1 MLVSTNWL
9 KEWID
14 FGIDVQE
21 LSKRLTMAGLEVESN
36 LLVVAFG
43 EQIVVG
49 QVQEV
54 RPHPSRDNFKIC
66 LVNVNQTGLLQI
78 VCGAPN
84 VVVGGRYPVALIGSR
99 IGGQEIQKLLVHG
112 ELSSGVLC
120 SESEIGLGEASD
132 HLMELDS
139 IAPVGSSLDDYLG
152 LPDYVL
158 DIKLTPNRADCLSI
172 CGVAKEIVILT
183 GSESKPSPIPSIP
196 ATTSNQIPVEI
207 ETFKDCPAYCGR
219 LFENIRADAKTPDWM
234 QEKLRRVGL
243 RSIHPVVDITNYVMM
258 ELGQP
263 LHAFDTEKFNSSA
276 IIVRRSRNGEKLTLL
291 DGEVMELGEDVL
303 LIADRDRP
311 IGLAGV
317 MGGESSSIQ
326 PETHSIF
333 LEAAFFSPQAIR
345 RSVSK
350 FGKHTDASHR
360 FERGVNP
367 YGQAQAIERAT
378 DLIQE
383 ITGGVPGLLQEIS
396 DNTWLP
402 KRKTCIVRESRI
414 ARILGLTIPHDR
426 ISSILSAVN
435 KEVTTVE
442 GGWSVLPHDYRFDLE
457 EEHDQ
462 IEEVVRIY
470 GYDQIP
476 SSISF
481 SPDNFSRGIS
491 ESTIKESTVR
501 NTLHSQGYYEAIT
514 YSFVDP
520 ELQSRLNPNSNS
532 KPLAN
537 PIAENMSVMRT
548 SLWPGLIGAFLV
560 NYRRNHERV
569 RLYEVG
575 RVFLPTEEVNMLSGL
590 SYGMF
595 APRQWGVK
603 ERQIDFYDVKGD
615 LMKLFD
621 LTGKA
626 DQVEFVAE
634 QYDGLHPGCSAV
646 IYLDQKKCGV
656 VGQIHP
662 EILTEFRVA
671 DSVFVFEIE
680 FEVFSERNL
689 SRYSSISRYPSIV
702 RDISILVNSELPVSE
717 ISNAI
722 KDSAGEILEN
732 LTLFD
737 VYSSIGIDLETKS
750 IAYRLTY
757 RLHTRTLTDVEVDSS
772 LANILNVLDQQYG
785 AQLRA

>member
-14 FGIDVQE
+14 FGLDVQE
-21 LSKRLTMAGLEVESN
+21 LSKRLTMAGLEVVSISP
-36 LLVVAFG
+36 VDPCG
-43 EQIVVG
+43 EEIVVG

-54 RPHPSRDNFKIC
+54 KPHPRRDNLKIC
-66 LVNVNQTGLLQI
+66 LVNVNQSSLLQI

-84 VVVGGRYPVALIGSR
+84 AVAGRKYPIALIGST
-99 IGGQEIQKLLVHG
+99 IGDQEIQKLLIHG

-120 SESEIGLGEASD
+120 SESEIGLGETSD
-132 HLMELDS
+132 QLMELDS
-139 IAPVGSSLDDYLG
+139 IAPVGSPIDDYLG

-158 DIKLTPNRADCLSI
+158 DIELTPNRADCLSI
-172 CGVAKEIVILT
+172 GGVANEVAILT

-196 ATTSNQIPVEI
+196 ATTSNQIPVEV
-207 ETFKDCPAYCGR
+207 ETFEDCPAYCGR
-219 LFENIRADAKTPDWM
+219 LIENIRADAKTPDWM

-263 LHAFDTEKFNSSA
+263 MHAFDTEIFNSSA

-291 DGEVMELGEDVL
+291 DGEVLELGEGVL
-303 LIADRDRP
+303 LIADRDGP

-317 MGGESSSIQ
+317 MGGESSGIK
-326 PETHSIF
+326 PETQNIF

-367 YGQAQAIERAT
+367 YGQARAIERAT

-383 ITGGVPGLLQEIS
+383 ITGGVPGPLQEIR
-396 DNTWLP
+396 DNAWLP
-402 KRKTCIVRESRI
+402 KRKSCVVRESRI
-414 ARILGLTIPHDR
+414 ARVLGLTIPHDR

-435 KEVTTVE
+435 KEVTAVE
-442 GGWSVLPHDYRFDLE
+442 GGWNVLPHDYRFDLE

-462 IEEVVRIY
+462 IEEVARIY
-470 GYDQIP
+470 GYDKIP

-481 SPDNFSRGIS
+481 SSDDFFRGIS

-501 NTLHSQGYYEAIT
+501 NSLHSQGYYEAIT

-520 ELQSRLNPNSNS
+520 KLQGKLNPKSYA

-537 PIAENMSVMRT
+537 PLAENLSVMRT
-548 SLWPGLIGAFLV
+548 SLWPGLISAFLV

-575 RVFLPTEEVNMLSGL
+575 RVFLPKEEVNMLSGL

-595 APRQWGVK
+595 APRQWGME
-603 ERQIDFYDVKGD
+603 ERQIDFFDVKGD

-626 DQVEFVAE
+626 DQVEFVVE
-634 QYDGLHPGCSAV
+634 QHDGLHPGCSAV
-646 IYLDQKKCGV
+646 IYLDQNKCGV

-662 EILTEFRVA
+662 EVLAEFRVEE
-671 DSVFVFEIE
+671 SVFAFEIE
-680 FEVFSERNL
+680 FEVFTERNL
-689 SRYSSISRYPSIV
+689 NQYSSISRYPPIV

-737 VYSSIGIDLETKS
+737 VYSGVGIDLKTKS

-772 LANILNVLDQQYG
+772 LAYILNILGKQFD